1 MARIAMNFAD
11 EIRLFILVQ
20 FFSMPKNLLTW
31 DQWLYISSEGSHA
44 TVFIALKSIVRSW
57 V

>member
-31 DQWLYISSEGSHA
+31 DQWLYISEGSHA
-44 TVFIALKSIVRSW
+44 TVFIALKSIVLSW